1 MRTLHR
7 ALAVLCLLAAPL
19 AAAQVSNVA
28 NLCEDNLSK
37 DKQDGFGN
45 AEYDSAAEEENPSI
59 ELTTSGRHAPDTS
72 NIQLQPPEPLNSEEI
87 KFPYDQRVTI
97 SYVFESAGASHA
109 LGYMYLEDLRKP
121 GREYVN
127 AQGEL
132 LDKNENGIFDLHEDL
147 YNLGPTEGT
156 KARTY
161 VGKAGDRRCT
171 VRSFTSDGE
180 TYTEPD
186 IARRDCGASWER
198 VTGRNGLADGRPGGG
213 SDHIDTD
220 IVGTAKGVDDVD
232 DTQFSDKGLF
242 PHIPNLLEPAD
253 DENGN
258 MGVGQMVFLLA
269 DDDDGD
275 DTWGNLAPVGD
286 IGDYD
291 NGIPDYNVTAY
302 DNRGILRAGADNVV
316 DINDRTVDLGLVKG
330 QKEIVFFLIVYYDS
344 NHGPN
349 EGTVYPCLKQD
360 ADGKCLL
367 HMRSPISVFFSK
379 AAWNMD
385 QNSLSNAVVAE
396 RNIGCPYVS
405 SCTFENPTRTAAAQC
420 MLADNSRK
428 LCGWLDS
435 GTLTRLRT
443 QATYGNLVMPK
454 EAVKIPR
461 PTGTHR
467 NPMPHVIVG
476 APSTDEFRWILGF
489 EDLPGGGDRDFNDV
503 VFVIN
508 KQNGGTFRSGSL
520 TGEIDLSDAE
530 DFVITKV
537 RFSRYDD
544 SAPYA
549 GTCSTPPC
557 WTEATPG
564 ACSLP
569 GKPAPSIQYSV
580 AVDCH
585 TVEYDTVLNQYVRK
599 KNENRTWIPVR
610 FDAGDANTKE
620 LDLLELGFTGSQL
633 CWKVDITSPDDR
645 CIPVVDNVNV
655 GYQAVRAGS
664 YSRSSPSTVGNAIV
678 WGVNE
683 TPGSAWGKNWPGSGQ
698 PEATVRTYDNRK
710 DYSVRGRLYLRS
722 LYDPEKTDVTN
733 VVERW
738 DAGKVM
744 AMSFGGSLNPLNRKL
759 YTQKADGTRATLED
773 DMDGP
778 GSKFSLVFPDSLCN
792 EQIAGKPLY
801 DINGDG
807 KCGTPTITS
816 PPSKV
821 NLTDNNDR
829 NLFREWLY
837 GWEDHQLPGAT
848 NVKRPWPMGGINLS
862 TVALAV
868 PPYLDTWAMNTLP
881 AERDLYRRNFMTP
894 LKTRPTVAYVGTMNG
909 FMHAFDSGEF
919 RVEGKDAC
927 TNGVT
932 QLRGYFEHT
941 GAACVTPIAPRKY
954 GEGEEKFAY
963 MPRILLDRYRYL
975 YVKYPGTGDK
985 PKPQMDASPTV
996 TNVDF
1001 GGLASKWTP
1010 ASGTVVTE
1018 RPLKGARTVL
1028 VSASGRTSPAIYAL
1042 DITHPGTA
1050 TYPTPLWE
1058 FNLNDTSIFDAF
1070 EDAADDDPDVLLPDN
1085 AGSRHAPSVVRIK
1098 WGTETDGKWAA
1109 VVGTDYKPASGRSGT
1124 LYLLDM
1130 STGRPLKKG
1139 SAPSGAHAGV
1149 ITLDEGFG
1157 VAGAT
1162 AMVDLNR
1169 DGNYDVMYVP
1179 TTAGSVYRINL
1190 DSVETSRDL
1199 GRQVKTCRV
1208 ASAPMAA
1215 STHRDAAN
1223 NPAGTAHFQQIHSN
1237 IAVKVVREGAKPV
1250 VRFYFGTSDNP
1261 DEFGD
1266 GPPNKE
1272 NYKYHLMG
1280 FEDPNPEGS
1289 AACDLLEPLWV
1300 SPLDPGQ
1307 TVWGGVSLS
1316 DEKVFT
1322 TTAVGTAADV
1332 CNLSEDTSGKL
1343 YTTSQLPDGNG
1354 SAEQSSVELGGH
1366 GVSAP
1371 VVHDQHAFILSATG
1385 QMMMVGD
1392 DKWNN
1397 GAGNAG
1403 ETRSRVLVYDPIP
1416 DGRLPR

>member
-7 ALAVLCLLAAPL
+7 ALAVLCLLTAPL
-19 AAAQVSNVA
+19 AAAQNVA

-37 DKQDGFGN
+37 DKQDGFSN
-45 AEYDSAAEEENPSI
+45 AEYDSQAEAENPSI
-59 ELTTSGRHAPDTS
+59 ELTSSGRHSPDTS
-72 NIQLQPPEPLNSEEI
+72 NLRLLPPEQLNSEVI

-109 LGYMYLEDLRKP
+109 LGYMYLEDAVNA
-121 GREYVN
+121 EYTT

-132 LDKNENGIFDLHEDL
+132 LDKNNNGIFDLHEDL
-147 YNLGPTEGT
+147 YNLAPATGP
-156 KARTY
+156 KARPY
-161 VGKAGDRRCT
+161 VGQANDRRCP
-171 VRSFTSDGE
+171 VRSFTSGGE
-180 TYTEPD
+180 TYTEPE
-186 IARRDCGASWER
+186 IAMRNCGSTWVR
-198 VTGRNGLADGRPGGG
+198 VTGANGLADGRPGGG
-213 SDHIDTD
+213 STHIDTD
-220 IVGTAKGVDDVD
+220 IVGQARGGTNATA
-232 DTQFSDKGLF
+232 TQFSDKGLF
-242 PHIPNLLEPAD
+242 PHIPNLLEPRD

-258 MGVGQMVFLLA
+258 KGIGQMVFLLA
-269 DDDDGD
+269 DDDDDQGAEV
-275 DTWGNLAPVGD
+275 TWGNLGTVADRNDANDGV
-286 IGDYD
+286 
-291 NGIPDYNVTAY
+291 PDYNVSAY
-302 DNRGILRAGADNVV
+302 DNRGILRAGADNVIN
-316 DINDRTVDLGLVKG
+316 INDRTVDLGLIKG

-344 NHGPN
+344 SHSPN
-349 EGTVYPCLKQD
+349 EGSVYPCLKQD
-360 ADGKCLL
+360 SAGQCLL
-367 HMRSPISVFFSK
+367 HLRTPINVFFSK
-379 AAWNMD
+379 SAWNMD
-385 QNSLSNAVVAE
+385 QNSLASPVVAE
-396 RNIGCPYVS
+396 RNIGCDYAAN
-405 SCTFENPTRTAAAQC
+405 CAAEDPTGTAAPQC

-428 LCGWLDS
+428 LCGWLDDD
-435 GTLTRLRT
+435 TLLRLRT
-443 QATYGNLVMPK
+443 EVTYGNLVMPK
-454 EAVKIPR
+454 GAVNIPR
-461 PTGTHR
+461 PTGTNR

-489 EDLPGGGDRDFNDV
+489 EDIPGGGDRDFNDV

-520 TGEIDLSDAE
+520 TGEIDLTDAE

-544 SAPYA
+544 FAPYS
-549 GTCSTPPC
+549 GTCASPPC
-557 WTEATPG
+557 WTEVTPG

-569 GKPAPSIQYSV
+569 GKPTPTIEYSV

-585 TVEYDTVLNQYVRK
+585 NIVFENGAYVRK
-599 KNENRTWIPVR
+599 INPNRTWIPVR

-645 CIPVVDNVNV
+645 CVPVVDNVNV

-664 YSRSSPSTVGNAIV
+664 YSRSSPSTVGNAIL

-683 TPGSAWGKNWPGSGQ
+683 TPGSDWGKNWPGNGM
-698 PEATVRTYDNRK
+698 PEATERTYDNRK
-710 DYSVRGRLYLRS
+710 DYSVRGRLYFRS
-722 LYDPEKTDVTN
+722 LYDPEDTEVTN

-744 AMSFGGSLNPLNRKL
+744 AMSFRGGGDPLNRKI
-759 YTQKADGTRATLED
+759 YTLKADGTRATLED
-773 DMDGP
+773 DMVGP
-778 GSKFSLVFPDSLCN
+778 QSKDSVLFPDILCD
-792 EQIAGKPLY
+792 EQVAGKPLY
-801 DINGDG
+801 DMNGDG
-807 KCGTPTITS
+807 KCGTPTIPG

-821 NLTDNNDR
+821 NTTANNDR
-829 NLFREWLY
+829 NVFREWLY

-848 NVKRPWPMGGINLS
+848 NVKRPWAMGGINLS
-862 TVALAV
+862 TVAVAV
-868 PPYLDTWAMNTLP
+868 PPYLDSWAMGALP

-894 LKTRPTVAYVGTMNG
+894 LSARPSIAYVGTMNG
-909 FMHAFDSGEF
+909 FMHGFESGEF
-919 RVEGKDAC
+919 RVEGKDEC
-927 TNGVT
+927 TDDI
-932 QLRGYFEHT
+932 QLRGYFKHA
-941 GAACVTPIAPRKY
+941 GAACIDPVAPRQY
-954 GEGEEKFAY
+954 GAGDEKFAY

-975 YVKYPGTGDK
+975 YAKYPGTGDK
-985 PKPQMDASPTV
+985 PKPQMDASPTI

-1001 GGLASKWTP
+1001 GGLAAKWTP
-1010 ASGTVVTE
+1010 ASGTTVTA

-1028 VSASGRTSPAIYAL
+1028 VSASGRSSPAVFAL
-1042 DITHPGTA
+1042 DITNPGTA

-1058 FNLNDTSIFDAF
+1058 FDLRNTALFDEF
-1070 EDAADDDPDVLLPDN
+1070 SDAADDDEDVLLPDN
-1085 AGSRHAPSVVRIK
+1085 SGSRHAPSVVRIK
-1098 WGTETDGKWAA
+1098 WGDETEGRWTA
-1109 VVGTDYKPASGRSGT
+1109 VVGTDYRPAADRSGT

-1130 STGRPLKKG
+1130 STGTPLKKG
-1139 SAPSGAHAGV
+1139 SAPSGRYAGV
-1149 ITLDEGFG
+1149 ITLDEGSG

-1190 DSVETSRDL
+1190 DSVETNRDL

-1215 STHRDAAN
+1215 STHRDAAS
-1223 NPAGTAHFQQIHSN
+1223 NPSGTTHFQQIHSN
-1237 IAVKVVREGAKPV
+1237 IAVKVVRDGSKPL

-1261 DEFGD
+1261 DEIGD
-1266 GPPNKE
+1266 GPTNKE
-1272 NYKYHLMG
+1272 NYRYHLMA
-1280 FEDPNPEGS
+1280 FEDPNPDGS

-1316 DEKVFT
+1316 DDQVFT
-1322 TTAVGTAADV
+1322 TTAVGAAADV
-1332 CNLSEDTSGKL
+1332 CNLSEDSSGRL
-1343 YTTSQLPDGNG
+1343 YTTSQMPDANTGKP
-1354 SAEQSSVELGGH
+1354 EQTSVAIGGH

-1397 GAGNAG
+1397 GAANGG